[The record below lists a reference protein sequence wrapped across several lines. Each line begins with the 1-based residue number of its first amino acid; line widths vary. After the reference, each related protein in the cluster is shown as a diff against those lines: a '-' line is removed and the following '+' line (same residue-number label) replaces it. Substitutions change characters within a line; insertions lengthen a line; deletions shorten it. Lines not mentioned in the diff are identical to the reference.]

1 MKKKLKAASSDFLPS
16 ALPQTRKDQ
25 YFFILRNRYGTLLFL
40 GLWLLLTFSPIIL
53 TSFFQSQFEVG
64 FYQKYVNGSL
74 SQEDYRSS
82 MNVLLIYGAILE
94 TVFTLLAS
102 LSLSGA
108 GRIMRSLL
116 WGEGILFWDD
126 FKIGIKQNYRNTSL
140 LFFFFGILLSLCRFV
155 ESFYIEYLLGIPFYV
170 LLILLVIPV
179 FIIASI
185 FSSVYECGPF
195 RAIAN
200 ATKLYF
206 PYWWKFLLSG
216 AALFVCLY
224 ALTWLESLPVLVA
237 FLHILLCVFAL
248 PLYLLFL
255 YSLSFS
261 LFDKYINREQFPTYY
276 RAGLYVPKNKE
287 RKFIDSL

>member
-1 MKKKLKAASSDFLPS
+1 MRKKLKAASSPFLPS

-25 YFFILRNRYGTLLFL
+25 FFFILRNRYGTFLFL

-53 TSFFQSQFEVG
+53 TAFFQSQLEIG
-64 FYQKYVNGSL
+64 FYQKYRAGSL
-74 SQEDYRSS
+74 SEDDYRSS
-82 MNVLLIYGAILE
+82 MNVLLIYGTLLE
-94 TVFTLLAS
+94 TAFTFLAS
-102 LSLSGA
+102 VSLSGA
-108 GRIMRSLL
+108 NRIMRSLL

-126 FKIGIKQNYRNTSL
+126 FKIGVKQNYRNTSL

-155 ESFYIEYLLGIPFYV
+155 EAFYIEYLLGIPFYV
-170 LLILLVIPV
+170 LLVLLVIPI

-195 RAIAN
+195 RAIVN

-216 AALFVCLY
+216 VALFFTLY
-224 ALTWLESLPVLVA
+224 ALTWLETLPVLVA
-237 FLHILLCVFAL
+237 LIHILLCVFLL
-248 PLYLLFL
+248 PICLLFL

-261 LFDKYINREQFPTYY
+261 LFDKYINREHFPAYY
-276 RAGLYVPKNKE
+276 HAGLYVPKNKE